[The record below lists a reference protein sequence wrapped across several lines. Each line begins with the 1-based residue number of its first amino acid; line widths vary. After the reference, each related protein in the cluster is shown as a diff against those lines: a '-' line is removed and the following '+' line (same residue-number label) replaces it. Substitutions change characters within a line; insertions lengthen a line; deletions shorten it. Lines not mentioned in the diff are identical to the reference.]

1 MTRLSHFVLVL
12 SAGMLPVLVTVF
24 AIGVMAG
31 ERAGYT
37 PLSNGGPANA
47 AEAAALGNASD
58 VLRFLWQGQ
67 RFDQVQPLR
76 PSIIS
81 PQVVRATPLEAAI
94 WSRQLELMRL
104 LDAHNVIVGE
114 ATRHHLACLA
124 HDVQLVDVADYLA
137 PGGVGTCGSDEGVA
151 RLLARSAAVEGR

>member
-1 MTRLSHFVLVL
+1 MRQSHVVLML
-12 SAGMLPVLVTVF
+12 SAGILPVLVTVF
-24 AIGVMAG
+24 AIGVTAG

-37 PLSNGGPANA
+37 PLSSGGPANA
-47 AEAAALGNASD
+47 AEAAAMGNASD

-81 PQVVRATPLEAAI
+81 PQVLQATPLEAAI
-94 WSRQLELMRL
+94 WSRQLELVRL
-104 LDAHNVIVGE
+104 LDAHNAIVGD

-124 HDVQLVDVADYLA
+124 HDVRLVDVADYLA
-137 PGGVGTCGSDEGVA
+137 PGGLGSCGPDEGFAHV
-151 RLLARSAAVEGR
+151 LARSAVVEGR

>member
-1 MTRLSHFVLVL
+1 MMHLSRVVLML
-12 SAGMLPVLVTVF
+12 SAGMLPALATVF

-58 VLRFLWQGQ
+58 VLRYLWQGE
-67 RFDQVQPLR
+67 RFDHVQPLR

-81 PQVVRATPLEAAI
+81 SQVLRATPLEAAI

-104 LDAHNVIVGE
+104 LDAHNAIAGD

-124 HDVQLVDVADYLA
+124 QDIKLVDVAGYLA
-137 PGGVGTCGSDEGVA
+137 PDGVGACGPDEGFA
-151 RLLARSAAVEGR
+151 RVLARSAAVEGR